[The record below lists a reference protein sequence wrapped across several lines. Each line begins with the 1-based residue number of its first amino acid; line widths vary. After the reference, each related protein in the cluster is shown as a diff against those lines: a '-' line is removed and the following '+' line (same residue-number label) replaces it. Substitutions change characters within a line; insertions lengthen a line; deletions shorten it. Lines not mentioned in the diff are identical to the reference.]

1 MPSRR
6 RSNRPAVSHNPRRG
20 PRERQSVL
28 GLERLDAR
36 LALSASAQVFGRWL
50 KLQPPAAI
58 ASAALSAPRL
68 APPTIAAARVAAT
81 AAAPVV
87 ASVTSANGGP
97 YGGVTGGYTV
107 TVTGSGFVTSNGQ
120 SQVQS
125 VSFWTTPSSQA
136 GGTGAFTVVPG
147 SGPNGG
153 KPSPQRASIRF
164 QMPNLQSQLTLL
176 PASTAVVVTAG
187 GQNSS
192 TSQGTS
198 NTFTFANQAQVT
210 SISYAGRSNQAAVN
224 PGDPGLQAQNGP
236 LTGGGT
242 LVINGSGFV
251 AGSSVQFVDH
261 GTPQKTVTVPASGV
275 TFVSAS
281 QVSVSVPNV
290 SKTWSSDT
298 TVAVNVVPPGLQPIP
313 SAGAANGAGG
323 FQNQFTFYASPSMT
337 FDIKLRPEVVA
348 AGQAAGGIYLVAYSQ
363 VGDRTGTLVAGNA
376 NMQPVIMQVSRGAT
390 PGQNVGTWERG
401 TAMLTSVTAA
411 ATGTA
416 VAVGK
421 PQTLSLA
428 DTSKLRAGMSVTG
441 SGIPTVPPNGVTLVQ
456 SVDSSTQITI
466 TSPLTQSITNSD
478 LTFASNYIDARK
490 YGTGLSFVPTP
501 DKNGYLTA
509 TVAYENLLY
518 AQGYS
523 NVSAGAVLTIGGF
536 PVMSA
541 PGGMAGSPTVGT
553 NPGLLYGLTELN
565 ISGLATTNY
574 SAPSSV
580 VDVSFVDQ
588 FGIPLAASMTP
599 VAPFPLNPIGLKI
612 NTTRQGAVTGF
623 ANAVKQS
630 SVPGASGFAPLVS
643 ASPGGAFYPLL
654 DQTSAGTT
662 QILAPFT
669 YLSAVEKFSGIKPSA
684 IPLKVNGGH
693 LEAPTPPMS
702 GDSAGY
708 FYWVT
713 AVGDGG
719 GETMAFGTGQT
730 ATSPNTDPIF
740 NTTYQALT
748 STDNAI
754 LVSWGA
760 NNLGQGLLGPGSIPL
775 NLQATATAYNVYRA
789 PAYSASGTVP
799 EPILPL
805 NLEKLKSP
813 LPGTAL
819 SYLDDGNGTWETVQS
834 LPDSN
839 ATFSQL
845 SSFFDNALDTFFTNY
860 VAPNSF
866 EIFRDGVTW
875 RGNTINATPGSTPFT
890 YVTADRVVHSA
901 TAYGRALLLTDSANS
916 NSQVVW
922 LDPSARPTSLLQN
935 TWMENTSNLGFSAG
949 YQIFGACGAAGDGGP
964 ANVTVD
970 KVNPWADLQNSIA
983 AAFDRGL
990 ATNFAVKPNA
1000 WANPPQFNAR
1010 AKISAQAG
1018 TWSQAQLKPHT
1029 WAVTGV
1035 TAAGVETVY
1044 GVVTTAT
1051 PQLRKAVTLQW
1062 STQQTGSQ
1070 PYTSF
1075 NLYRARGVPGQ
1086 ALTFRKVNSSGAIT
1100 SPGPGQTVVFR
1111 DTGAAATLPTSQPV
1125 TYWAP
1130 NTVHDVYAAYQH
1142 RIAANG
1148 LAYGYAYDDQ
1158 GGMSST
1164 YTAIGTPALN
1174 GYLSKVTVGGLRWGT
1189 VGNPKATDGTANT
1202 RATGISVA
1210 PIPQQIPIT
1219 PPTGSIFFSVA
1230 QTTLSVQVMARDRA
1244 TQATFPA
1251 FGSTNWT
1258 VKVVGGAG
1266 KALPGMLG
1274 KSFPVS
1280 YLSGQAQVPLA
1291 GFGAVTGNT
1300 YTVNLQLYSGSTAV
1314 GSPQSVSFT
1323 AY

>member
-1 MPSRR
+1 
-6 RSNRPAVSHNPRRG
+6 
-20 PRERQSVL
+20 
-28 GLERLDAR
+28 
-36 LALSASAQVFGRWL
+36 
-50 KLQPPAAI
+50 
-58 ASAALSAPRL
+58 
-68 APPTIAAARVAAT
+68 
-81 AAAPVV
+81 
-87 ASVTSANGGP
+87 
-97 YGGVTGGYTV
+97 
-107 TVTGSGFVTSNGQ
+107 
-120 SQVQS
+120 VQ
-125 VSFWTTPSSQA
+125 
-136 GGTGAFTVVPG
+136 
-147 SGPNGG
+147 
-153 KPSPQRASIRF
+153 
-164 QMPNLQSQLTLL
+164 
-176 PASTAVVVTAG
+176 
-187 GQNSS
+187 
-192 TSQGTS
+192 
-198 NTFTFANQAQVT
+198 QAQVT
-210 SISYAGRSNQAAVN
+210 SLAYTDAQQRVRGTS
-224 PGDPGLQAQNGP
+224 QAQNGP
-236 LTGGGT
+236 LAGGGT
-242 LVINGSGFV
+242 LVINGTGFA
-251 AGSSVQFVDH
+251 AGSSVQFVDY
-261 GTPQKTVTVPASGV
+261 GTAQKKVTVPAASV
-275 TFVSAS
+275 NFISAS
-281 QVSVSVPNV
+281 RVSVTVPNV

-298 TVAVNVVPPGLQPIP
+298 TVAVNVVPPTSPSIPSIP
-313 SAGAANGAGG
+313 SAGEANGAGG
-323 FQNQFTFYASPSMT
+323 FQNQFTFYASPSIASPSMT

-348 AGQAAGGIYLVAYSQ
+348 AGQAAGGIYIVANSQ
-363 VGDRTGTLVAGNA
+363 VGDRTGTRVAGNT

-390 PGQNVGTWERG
+390 AGQNVGTWERG
-401 TAMLTSVTAA
+401 TAMLTSVTATCSGGDGTSA
-411 ATGTA
+411 AQTVKLSGTGA
-416 VAVGK
+416 AQAILK
-421 PQTLSLA
+421 IKS
-428 DTSKLRAGMSVTG
+428 DMSVTG
-441 SGIPTVPPNGVTLVQ
+441 SSLLTAGTTVSSVDVAQLQVTIVAPNGAA
-456 SVDSSTQITI
+456 
-466 TSPLTQSITNSD
+466 PLSQALKD
-478 LTFASNYIDARK
+478 AQLAFASDTIDASN
-490 YGTGLSFVPTP
+490 YGTGLSFGKTA

-541 PGGMAGSPTVGT
+541 PGGKAGSPTVGT

-588 FGIPLAASMTP
+588 FGIPVAASLTP

-643 ASPGGAFYPLL
+643 ASPGGAIYPLR

-684 IPLKVNGGH
+684 IPLNVNGGN
-693 LEAPTPPMS
+693 LEAPTPPPPTS

-805 NLEKLKSP
+805 NLQKLKSP
-813 LPGTAL
+813 LPRTAL

-845 SSFFDNALDTFFTNY
+845 SSFFDNALTTFFANY
-860 VAPNSF
+860 TATNSF

-875 RGNTINATPGSTPFT
+875 RGNTINAGDGNTSFT
-890 YVTADRVVHSA
+890 YVTADGVVHSA
-901 TAYGRALLLTDSANS
+901 TAYGRALLLTDTTNS
-916 NSQVVW
+916 NNQVVW
-922 LDPSARPTSLLQN
+922 LDPSAGPTTRLQN
-935 TWMENTSNLGFSAG
+935 TWMQNPSNLGFSAG

-1086 ALTFRKVNSSGAIT
+1086 ALTFRKVNSAPIPMPAG
-1100 SPGPGQTVVFR
+1100 GQTVVFR

-1164 YTAIGTPALN
+1164 YTANGTPALN

-1219 PPTGSIFFSVA
+1219 PPSGSIFFSVA

-1251 FGSTNWT
+1251 FGSKNWT
-1258 VKVVGGAG
+1258 VKVVGGAS

-1274 KSFPVS
+1274 QSFPVS
-1280 YLSGQAQVPLA
+1280 YLSGQAQVPLTSSA
-1291 GFGAVTGNT
+1291 PVTGNT